1 MTIQK
6 SILKE
11 LVRNLAVILFSLSI
25 ILFMEKF
32 VRITRLFMGRGADL
46 TDILKIFIYLQPS
59 ILLLAMPMAI
69 LISIFLVYGRM
80 ATDSETVVMK
90 SCGMSF
96 TGIAGP
102 ALFLSFAC
110 FAILLSISLYLM
122 PRSMAEFRHTLHET
136 IVKKA
141 SMTFEAGTFSDVF
154 KGTVIFVKDIPSKD
168 DFSGI
173 FIYRE
178 TGKPFDR
185 PLVIVAEGG
194 SVSSNPSE
202 GLIRLSMHNGLI
214 HTYNEE
220 TSSALTFERYD
231 FVLTSGIDDDRK
243 IRPEEIKTLDLWQG
257 RNSRISWEVELYRR
271 FALPFACLIFGM
283 LGPALT
289 NRTGRIGRLGGFA
302 VSMVIL
308 ILYYTL
314 LVMGEGMAKSGKLPP
329 VAAVWMAD
337 IIFGVLAVTLY
348 VFAMQDR
355 PFRKT

>member
-1 MTIQK
+1 MTIHK
-6 SILKE
+6 SIFKE
-11 LVRNLAVILFSLSI
+11 LIINLSVILFSLSI

-32 VRITRLFMGRGADL
+32 VRITRLFMGRGADIS
-46 TDILKIFIYLQPS
+46 DIFKIFIYLQPS
-59 ILLLAMPMAI
+59 ILLLALPMAM

-80 ATDSETVVMK
+80 ATDSETVVLK

-102 ALFLSFAC
+102 ALVLSIVC
-110 FAILLSISLYLM
+110 FGILLSLSLYLM
-122 PRSMAEFRHTLHET
+122 PRSMAEFRHTLHKT

-168 DFSGI
+168 DFRGV

-178 TGKPFDR
+178 PEKPLDR

-194 SVSSNPSE
+194 SVSSNPAE
-202 GLIRLSMHNGLI
+202 GLIRLSMRNGLI

-220 TSSALTFERYD
+220 TSSALMFDRYD

-243 IRPEEIKTLDLWQG
+243 IRAEEVKTLDLWRA

-283 LGPALT
+283 LGPSLT
-289 NRTGRIGRLGGFA
+289 NRTGRIGRIGGFA

-308 ILYYTL
+308 VLYYTL
-314 LVMGEGMAKSGKLPP
+314 LVMGEGMAKSGKLP
-329 VAAVWMAD
+329 AMAGVWMPD
-337 IIFGVLAVTLY
+337 IVFGALAVTMYIL
-348 VFAMQDR
+348 AMKDR
-355 PFRKT
+355 PLRRT